1 MKGQGNRLVIPKTGS
16 LWYGTQ
22 DTLDTHNSVQMTMAE
37 LSPME
42 LSNLRVRATE
52 LLATQGVSRDQF
64 ADHYMI
70 NTYGDGKL
78 AVISI
83 SGTLMNHHLPLRLFG
98 YNITT
103 YGEIQQAIKLVMS
116 DPRVE
121 KVVLHVESGGGNG
134 NGLFRTSNFIELMA
148 KQKEFTTF
156 TGSVM
161 GSAAYWLGVNSP
173 RVVAEPLATVGSIGV
188 FAVMTSQQKLMERIG
203 IESKVIRAGEF
214 KALGHPD
221 EPISEKAIAEW
232 QRTIDES
239 YQAFLVHTSGK
250 REQNLETFRTTAAE
264 GREFSGTEAL
274 KVNLVDEI
282 MVFDDMIEA
291 MLSAMSKTVPSSGSG
306 RNLKMDEGAMNK
318 KMLALLQKAGVTL
331 TDEQMSALA
340 SGASFESVG
349 IEAGLAAQLTAAQ
362 AEGDDE
368 ENDGGQGDGG
378 EGGKTQ
384 EQLDAE
390 AASAAAAAQASAAA
404 AGGADMS
411 ALLDRIQKLQ
421 GDLTLAQAN
430 LATMT
435 GERDK
440 LNTELEAQKG
450 HVIRLSGV
458 AAQAV
463 NRMEV
468 ALRGTPT
475 QDLDTL
481 EPNALLTKYQS
492 VRDQFEKTFPVGRKT
507 ASAVDKHVNGEQRPR
522 QDAVAEAAQQAT
534 KI

>member
-1 MKGQGNRLVIPKTGS
+1 MKGQGNQLVIPKTGS
-16 LWYGTQ
+16 LWYGSQ
-22 DTLDTHNSVQMTMAE
+22 DTLDTHNSVQLKMSD

-52 LLATQGVSRDQF
+52 LLATQGASRDQF

-78 AVISI
+78 AVISVT
-83 SGTLMNHHLPLRLFG
+83 GTLMNHHLPLRLFG

-103 YGEIQQAIKLVMS
+103 YGEIQQAVRAVLA

-121 KVVLHVESGGGNG
+121 KVVLQVESGGGNG
-134 NGLFRTSNFIELMA
+134 SGLFRTSNFLERA
-148 KQKEFTTF
+148 GKEKEFTTF
-156 TGSVM
+156 TSNVM
-161 GSAAYWLGVNSP
+161 GSAAYWLGVNSGK
-173 RVVAEPLATVGSIGV
+173 VIAEPLATVGSIGV
-188 FAVMTSQQKLMERIG
+188 FAVMTSHAKAMEKWG
-203 IESKVIRAGEF
+203 VESKVIRAGEF

-239 YQAFLVHTSGK
+239 YGAFLDHTSSK
-250 REQNLETFRTTAAE
+250 RQQNRETFRTTAAE

-291 MLSAMSKTVPSSGSG
+291 MLTAMSKTVPSSGSG

-340 SGASFESVG
+340 SGASFESIG
-349 IEAGLAAQLTAAQ
+349 IESGLAAQLTAAQ

-368 ENDGGQGDGG
+368 EDEESGSDGA
-378 EGGKTQ
+378 KSQ
-384 EQLDAE
+384 EELDAE
-390 AASAAAAAQASAAA
+390 AASAAAAAQAASAAS
-404 AGGADMS
+404 AGAGDMTT
-411 ALLDRIQKLQ
+411 LLDRIQKLTS
-421 GDLTLAQAN
+421 DLTKAQTD
-430 LATMT
+430 LTSMT
-435 GERDK
+435 AERDK
-440 LNTELEAQKG
+440 LVTDIEAQKG
-450 HVIRLSGV
+450 HVVRLSGV
-458 AAQAV
+458 AAQAI
-463 NRMEV
+463 NRMET
-468 ALRGTPT
+468 ALRGTAT
-475 QDLDTL
+475 DDLDTL
-481 EPNALLTKYQS
+481 EPTALLTKYQS
-492 VRDQFEKTFPVGRKT
+492 TRDKFEKTFPVGRKT
-507 ASAVDKHVNGEQRPR
+507 TQAVDKALSGEQRPR
-522 QDAVAEAAQQAT
+522 QDTIAEAAQNAT